1 MDYFAKFIDRN
12 WPAFLIGA
20 LAGYLLVQCSGKA
33 KADDTAVINASLNVR
48 VPGASASGV
57 AIAPH
62 LVATNS
68 HVVDHRLRN
77 DVTVTDVHGQRYQAV
92 AVSLDRDADVA
103 ILYVRDRSGPY
114 VRIAPRRRPLVGLTL
129 RLFGWGPT
137 KRLSQGR
144 GVVVSEW
151 QRNRVPVVECA
162 VHSEPG
168 DSGGGLFND
177 HDELVALNWGG
188 DALNGYSASTPAEYV
203 RQVAE
208 AWIVEALPESR
219 WQEYQCLGGRCGSG
233 PHETAGSARGVA
245 PPKWPVAPPSPD
257 YSQAPPTPI
266 APPPRPT
273 APPVP
278 APSPA
283 IDTDQLVSQIV
294 SKLATDERFKGP
306 PGPPGKD
313 GRDGKDGQNGATPK
327 VDQDA
332 IVAAVLAKIDLDEI
346 ASRVPKPTQ
355 PDRKVH
361 YVVVGDESV
370 AGWDRTQAAV
380 RQASAKFRGV
390 TTAEPPANYTGQL
403 PVVVKYTNGIP
414 EYVARGSYQVEQAL
428 GALSRGQAL

>member
-1 MDYFAKFIDRN
+1 MIRCVLVAC
-12 WPAFLIGA
+12 LL
-20 LAGYLLVQCSGKA
+20 LASSAV
-33 KADDTAVINASLNVR
+33 ADDSAVINASLKVDI
-48 VPGASASGV
+48 PGAGGSGV

-62 LVATNS
+62 LIVTNS

-77 DVTVTDVHGQRYQAV
+77 DVTVTDVHGREYRAV
-92 AVSLDRDADVA
+92 AVSLDKDADVA
-103 ILYVRDRSGPY
+103 LLYVQHRAGPY

-129 RLFGWGPT
+129 RLFGWGP
-137 KRLSQGR
+137 KRRLATGR

-151 QRNRVPVVECA
+151 SRNRVQVLDCA

-168 DSGGGLFND
+168 DSGGGLFD
-177 HDELVALNWGG
+177 DQDQLVALNWGG
-188 DALNGYSASTPAEYV
+188 DSLTNYSASTPAEYV

-208 AWIVEALPESR
+208 AWVVEAMPQDR

-233 PHETAGSARGVA
+233 PSETAGSARGVA

-273 APPVP
+273 APPTP
-278 APSPA
+278 APSHP

-294 SKLATDERFKGP
+294 AKLATDERFKGP

-313 GRDGKDGQNGATPK
+313 GRDGKDGQNGTTPK

-346 ASRVPKPTQ
+346 ASRVPQPTQ
-355 PDRKVH
+355 PARKVH

-370 AGWDRTQAAV
+370 AGWDRTSQAV

>member
-1 MDYFAKFIDRN
+1 MIRCVLVAC
-12 WPAFLIGA
+12 L
-20 LAGYLLVQCSGKA
+20 LLVSSA
-33 KADDTAVINASLNVR
+33 VADDSSVINASLKVDI
-48 VPGASASGV
+48 PGAGGSGV

-62 LVATNS
+62 LIVTNS
-68 HVVDHRLRN
+68 HVVDHRLRT
-77 DVTVTDVHGQRYQAV
+77 DVTVTDVHGRKYRAI
-92 AVSLDRDADVA
+92 AVSLDQAADVA
-103 ILYVRDRSGPY
+103 LLYVQHRAGPY

-137 KRLSQGR
+137 RRLAKGS
-144 GVVVSEW
+144 GVVVAEW
-151 QRNRVPVVECA
+151 QRNRVQVLDCA

-168 DSGGGLFND
+168 DSGGGLFD
-177 HDELVALNWGG
+177 EHDQLVALNWGG
-188 DALNGYSASTPAEYV
+188 DSRTNYSASTPAEYV

-208 AWIVEALPESR
+208 TWVTHALPEDR
-219 WQEYQCLGGRCGSG
+219 WQEYQCLGGRCGGAS
-233 PHETAGSARGVA
+233 ETAGSERGVA
-245 PPKWPVAPPSPD
+245 PPKWPVAPPSSD
-257 YSQAPPTPI
+257 YSQAPLVPVS
-266 APPPRPT
+266 PPPRPT
-273 APPVP
+273 TPPTP
-278 APSPA
+278 TPSPLMDA
-283 IDTDQLVSQIV
+283 DQLVSQIV

-313 GRDGKDGQNGATPK
+313 GRDGKDGTTPK

-346 ASRVPKPTQ
+346 ASRVPQPTQ
-355 PDRKVH
+355 PARKVH

-390 TTAEPPANYTGQL
+390 TTTEPPANYTGQL

-428 GALSRGQAL
+428 DALSRGQAL